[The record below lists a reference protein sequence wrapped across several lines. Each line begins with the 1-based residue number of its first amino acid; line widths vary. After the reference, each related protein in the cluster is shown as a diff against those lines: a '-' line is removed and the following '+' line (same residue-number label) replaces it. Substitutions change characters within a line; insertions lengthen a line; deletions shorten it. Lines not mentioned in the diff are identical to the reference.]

1 MVSAFVI
8 LNMVAP
14 TSILF
19 LSVFLL
25 IPSIVMLLHKK
36 VNILLPL
43 ELLKVTSM
51 SPNKMVT
58 GLSMLKPYVMVCYP
72 LKYVQSMMA
81 LSPSFTEANAE
92 DKAVYKL
99 VLENASAKI

>member
-58 GLSMLKPYVMVCYP
+58 GLSMSKPLVMVCYP
-72 LKYVQSMMA
+72 LKIPCGGV
-81 LSPSFTEANAE
+81 F
-92 DKAVYKL
+92 
-99 VLENASAKI
+99 I